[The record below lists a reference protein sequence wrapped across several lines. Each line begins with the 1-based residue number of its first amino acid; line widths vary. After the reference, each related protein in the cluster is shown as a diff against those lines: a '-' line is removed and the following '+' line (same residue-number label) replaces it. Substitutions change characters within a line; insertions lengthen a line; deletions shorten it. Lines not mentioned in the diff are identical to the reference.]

1 MERLRSDQSQSV
13 FAEDGLLD
21 ARLVGHRS
29 ICRQRNGRTARL
41 VGRMG
46 YIPLDDRTERG
57 CSETMDDRICRCLF
71 RQSDRHLADGLPR
84 LTGLAE
90 HAEHFAGRLV
100 MSIIYKNKLSLL
112 LCVSFCLLFLSFYW
126 TNVPTEGAK
135 SSAPSSMSFRFGY
148 FSQPE
153 AEVGESIKQF
163 GDISFFAAPHQLLQR
178 HPEAQT
184 FQLYPIYDGST
195 TENLFNQ
202 AYPHVPAETLPGYGK
217 SFYTVSYGN
226 ARLFFLNA
234 DRLSDEG
241 DHQLESIRQTVDESK
256 QTFTF
261 AWLSEDP
268 KLPEI
273 WNTFRAAGI
282 NAVFIRDSVYTLELA
297 VEQQPSGY
305 VPAEYEGWGVWDL
318 SRLKETSFLTVIEAN
333 DDALFIK
340 AENKQGQVL
349 DQLEQNALNLASW
362 NLASLEKKQEISLVG
377 IQSLWRYHPGSKAI
391 KFTIPEG
398 VDVTGEGPIIETL
411 HTETVQLPA
420 YDWRSPE
427 YDDSAWKIGRAPL
440 GHTNVRERQA
450 YVQTNLEDLKSPT
463 YYFRKS
469 FELDGDPE
477 DWFGLYLHIAYE
489 DGYVVYLNGQE
500 VSRDAIRTGLLTES
514 SLAFP
519 NEFSF
524 FRRIDLKA
532 HLDKLVKGP
541 NIIAVEVHR
550 SDPASLNLFF
560 DLALS
565 IESN

>member
-1 MERLRSDQSQSV
+1 
-13 FAEDGLLD
+13 
-21 ARLVGHRS
+21 
-29 ICRQRNGRTARL
+29 
-41 VGRMG
+41 
-46 YIPLDDRTERG
+46 
-57 CSETMDDRICRCLF
+57 
-71 RQSDRHLADGLPR
+71 
-84 LTGLAE
+84 
-90 HAEHFAGRLV
+90 

-112 LCVSFCLLFLSFYW
+112 LCVSFCLLFFSFYW
-126 TNVPTEGAK
+126 TNVPTEGTK
-135 SSAPSSMSFRFGY
+135 SSAPSSKSFRFGY
-148 FSQPE
+148 FSQQE
-153 AEVGESIKQF
+153 GEVGEWIKQF

-195 TENLFNQ
+195 TENIFNQ
-202 AYPHVPAETLPGYGK
+202 AYPHVPAETLQGYGK
-217 SFYTVSYGN
+217 SFYTIKFEN

-234 DRLSDEG
+234 DRLSDAG
-241 DHQLESIRQTVDESK
+241 DRQLEWIRQTVDESK

-268 KLPEI
+268 KLPGI
-273 WNTFRAAGI
+273 WNAFRAAGI

-297 VEQQPSGY
+297 VEEKPSDY

-318 SRLKETSFLTVIEAN
+318 SRLMEAPIITVIEAN

-340 AENKQGQVL
+340 AENNQGQVL
-349 DQLEQNALNLASW
+349 DQLEQDALNLASW
-362 NLASLEKKQEISLVG
+362 NLDSMEQKQEIPLVG
-377 IQSLWRYHPGSKAI
+377 IQSLWRYHPGSEAI
-391 KFTIPEG
+391 KFAIPEE
-398 VDVTGEGPIIETL
+398 VDVTGEGAIIETF

-420 YDWRSPE
+420 DDWRSPE
-427 YDDSAWKIGRAPL
+427 YDDSVWKIGRAPL
-440 GHTNVRERQA
+440 GHTNDRDRQA
-450 YVQTNLEDLKSPT
+450 YVQTSLEAAKSPT

-469 FELDGDPE
+469 FELDGDPV
-477 DWFGLYLHIAYE
+477 DLSGLYLNIAYE

-500 VSRDAIRTGLLTES
+500 VSRDAIRTGLVTES

-532 HLDKLVKGP
+532 HLNKLVKGP

-550 SDPASLNLFF
+550 SHPSSPNLFF

-565 IESN
+565 IESNGKERE

>member
-1 MERLRSDQSQSV
+1 
-13 FAEDGLLD
+13 
-21 ARLVGHRS
+21 
-29 ICRQRNGRTARL
+29 
-41 VGRMG
+41 
-46 YIPLDDRTERG
+46 
-57 CSETMDDRICRCLF
+57 
-71 RQSDRHLADGLPR
+71 
-84 LTGLAE
+84 
-90 HAEHFAGRLV
+90 

-112 LCVSFCLLFLSFYW
+112 LYLSLCLLFLSFYW

-135 SSAPSSMSFRFGY
+135 SSAPSSKSFRLGY
-148 FSQPE
+148 FSQHE
-153 AEVGESIKQF
+153 GEVGEWIKQF

-195 TENLFNQ
+195 TENRFNQ

-217 SFYTVSYGN
+217 SFYTVSNGN
-226 ARLFFLNA
+226 IRLFFLNA
-234 DRLSDEG
+234 DRLSDAG
-241 DHQLESIRQTVDESK
+241 DRQLEWIRQTVDESK

-273 WNTFRAAGI
+273 WNAFRAAGI
-282 NAVFIRDSVYTLELA
+282 NTVFIRDSVYVLELA
-297 VEQQPSGY
+297 VEEKPSDY

-318 SRLKETSFLTVIEAN
+318 SRLMEAPFITVIEAN

-340 AENKQGQVL
+340 AENNQGQVL
-349 DQLEQNALNLASW
+349 DQLEQDARNLASW
-362 NLASLEKKQEISLVG
+362 NLASLEKKQEIPLVG
-377 IQSLWRYHPGSKAI
+377 IQSLWRYHPGSEAI
-391 KFTIPEG
+391 KFAIPEG
-398 VDVTGEGPIIETL
+398 IDVTGEGPIIETS

-427 YDDSAWKIGRAPL
+427 YDDSSWETGRAPL
-440 GHTNVRERQA
+440 GNTKNRERQG
-450 YVQTNLEDLKSPT
+450 YVQTSLEAAKFPT

-469 FELDGDPE
+469 FELDSDLGDLS
-477 DWFGLYLHIAYE
+477 GLYLHIAYE

-541 NIIAVEVHR
+541 NIIAVEMHR
-550 SDPASLNLFF
+550 SHPASPNLFF

>member
-1 MERLRSDQSQSV
+1 
-13 FAEDGLLD
+13 
-21 ARLVGHRS
+21 
-29 ICRQRNGRTARL
+29 
-41 VGRMG
+41 
-46 YIPLDDRTERG
+46 
-57 CSETMDDRICRCLF
+57 
-71 RQSDRHLADGLPR
+71 
-84 LTGLAE
+84 
-90 HAEHFAGRLV
+90 
-100 MSIIYKNKLSLL
+100 MSIISKYKLSLL
-112 LCVSFCLLFLSFYW
+112 LCVSFGLLFLSFYW

-135 SSAPSSMSFRFGY
+135 SSAPSSTSFQFGY
-148 FSQPE
+148 FGQHE
-153 AEVGESIKQF
+153 GEVQEWIKQF

-202 AYPHVPAETLPGYGK
+202 AYPHLPAETLPGYGK
-217 SFYTVSYGN
+217 SVYAVSHGN
-226 ARLFFLNA
+226 ASFFFLNA
-234 DRLSDEG
+234 NRLSDAG
-241 DHQLESIRQTVDESK
+241 DRQLDWIRQTVDESK
-256 QTFTF
+256 KKFNF

-273 WNTFRAAGI
+273 WNAFRAAGI
-282 NAVFIRDSVYTLELA
+282 NAVFIRDSVYTLKLA
-297 VEQQPSGY
+297 VNQQPSDY

-318 SRLKETSFLTVIEAN
+318 SKLKETPFITVIEAN
-333 DDALFIK
+333 DNALFIK

-349 DQLEQNALNLASW
+349 EQLEQDALSLAT
-362 NLASLEKKQEISLVG
+362 LEQKQEIPLVG

-391 KFTIPEG
+391 KFAIPEG
-398 VDVTGEGPIIETL
+398 IDVGGEGPIIETL
-411 HTETVQLPA
+411 HTETVKLPA

-427 YDDSAWKIGRAPL
+427 YDDSAWKTGRAPL
-440 GHTNVRERQA
+440 GHTNDRERQA
-450 YVQTNLEDLKSPT
+450 YVQTKLEAVKSPT

-469 FELDGDPE
+469 FELDGDPK
-477 DWFGLYLHIAYE
+477 DWSGLYLHIAYE

-500 VSRDAIRTGLLTES
+500 VSRDAIRTGILTES

-532 HLDKLVKGP
+532 HLNKLVKGR

-550 SDPASLNLFF
+550 SHSASPNLFF

-565 IESN
+565 IESK